1 MAPSKKLGRQLLH
14 LYRQILRVHQE
25 KLPLPLQDLG
35 NSYARDEFRRHRDEP
50 TTEQQWA
57 IFRAEWRKYV
67 AMLSGEADM
76 TVSGDIPEDVVAH
89 MTSEQ
94 KIRLQVLE
102 EEARKSLASVL
113 KDTSPA

>member
-14 LYRQILRVHQE
+14 LYRQIIKVHRE

-35 NSYARDEFRRHRDEP
+35 NSYARDEFRRHRDEQ

-67 AMLSGEADM
+67 AMLSGEADLV
-76 TVSGDIPEDVVAH
+76 VSGDIPADIIDH
-89 MTSEQ
+89 MTPEQ
-94 KIRLQVLE
+94 KIRLQILE
-102 EEARKSLASVL
+102 EEAKKSLATVL
-113 KDTSPA
+113 KDSPAP

>member
-14 LYRQILRVHQE
+14 LYRQILKVHRE

-57 IFRAEWRKYV
+57 IFKAEWRKYV

-76 TVSGDIPEDVVAH
+76 VVSGDIPADIIAN
-89 MTSEQ
+89 MTPEQ

-113 KDTSPA
+113 DAPAN